1 LEFYDIPK
9 LMEKIYIAMK
19 GASKDVMMMFAN
31 EDL

>member
-19 GASKDVMMMFAN
+19 GVDKDVMMMFAK